1 MSDSEIWS
9 FGDKKWCLT
18 PLQKVSWL
26 LWGSRDSFWMTPLY
40 GVQDAFFWSLTPP
53 KESYSLTWLPSGV
66 SMTLFFGVWKLTG
79 CQTPLKRNPVGV
91 SWHHLMECDTL
102 ICSAATPQWYSSLV
116 SDTFIRSATFLND
129 TRQGC
134 HDTVYWSATLLYT
147 ESRLHVSELRYTALW
162 SLVCNCDTL
171 FRPQRWQWHQIMET
185 KPMIAWLTKYIYHIH
200 TQANTNKIN

>member
-1 MSDSEIWS
+1 MVSDA
-9 FGDKKWCLT
+9 FAKG
-18 PLQKVSWL
+18 V
-26 LWGSRDSFWMTPLY
+26 MTPLRESRLLLNDTPLWCSRRLLLESDTPE
-40 GVQDAFFWSLTPP
+40 GVIFPHVTPVRSVDDTLLWCLKTYWVSDTLEEKP
-53 KESYSLTWLPSGV
+53 CRGVMTPSN
-66 SMTLFFGVWKLTG
+66 GVWH
-79 CQTPLKRNPVGV
+79 
-91 SWHHLMECDTL
+91 SY
-102 ICSAATPQWYSSLV
+102 PQCRDSTMILSLV